1 MLVSRKKKSI
11 LSSLVSFS
19 LLLATV
25 GCSTPAPSTTQP
37 TTDPKS
43 QQAKTEIF
51 VSAAASMTDVLQDVK
66 KEYET
71 KHPDVTLTYNFGG
84 SGKLAQQIEQGAPSD
99 LFISA
104 SSKDMNSLK
113 EKNLIAEDSLTK
125 LVTNEMVLIAP
136 KESTIS
142 VDSFEKI
149 TPALVK
155 QFAIGEPSSVPVG
168 RYTEE
173 ALTKLGLWE
182 KMKPTMVYAKDVRQV
197 LTYVESGNAEL
208 GVVYKSDA
216 LTSDKIKILATANQE
231 WHSPI
236 VYPAALVK
244 ATKQQKE
251 AQEFLTFLTTDFSKS
266 AFENYGFHPVK

>member
-71 KHPDVTLTYNFGG
+71 KHPNVTLTYNFGG

-244 ATKQQKE
+244 ATNHQKE

-266 AFENYGFHPVK
+266 AFEKYGFHPVK

>member
-1 MLVSRKKKSI
+1 MLTSRKKRSF

-19 LLLATV
+19 LVLATV
-25 GCSTPAPSTTQP
+25 GCSTPAPSATQP
-37 TTDPKS
+37 AADSKS
-43 QQAKTEIF
+43 PQAKTEIF

-71 KHPDVTLTYNFGG
+71 KHPEITLTYNFGG

-104 SSKDMNSLK
+104 SSKDMKTLK
-113 EKNLIAEDSLTK
+113 EKSLIIEDSQTE

-142 VDSFEKI
+142 IDSFEKI
-149 TPALVK
+149 TPDTGK

-182 KMKPTMVYAKDVRQV
+182 KMKPNMVYAKDVRQV

-216 LTSDKIKILATANQE
+216 LTSDKIKILATAKQD
-231 WHSPI
+231 WHTPI

-244 ATKQQKE
+244 ATQHQKE
-251 AQEFLTFLTTDFSKS
+251 AQEFLTFLTTDFSKA
-266 AFENYGFHPVK
+266 AFEKYGFHPVK

>member
-113 EKNLIAEDSLTK
+113 EKSLIAEDSLTK

-244 ATKQQKE
+244 VTKHQKE

-266 AFENYGFHPVK
+266 AFEKYGFHPVK

>member
-1 MLVSRKKKSI
+1 MLTSRKKKRF

-25 GCSTPAPSTTQP
+25 GCSTPAPSATQP
-37 TTDPKS
+37 TGDSKS
-43 QQAKTEIF
+43 PQTKTEIF

-71 KHPDVTLTYNFGG
+71 KHPEITLTYNFGG
-84 SGKLAQQIEQGAPSD
+84 SGKLAKQIEQGAPSD

-104 SSKDMNSLK
+104 SSKDMKTLKDKSL
-113 EKNLIAEDSLTK
+113 IIEDSQTE

-142 VDSFEKI
+142 IDSFEKI
-149 TPALVK
+149 TPETGK

-182 KMKPTMVYAKDVRQV
+182 KMKPNMVYAKDVRQV

-216 LTSDKIKILATANQE
+216 LTSDKIKILATAKQD

-236 VYPAALVK
+236 VYPASLVK
-244 ATKQQKE
+244 ATQHQKE
-251 AQEFLTFLTTDFSKS
+251 TQEFLTFLTTDFSKA
-266 AFENYGFHPVK
+266 AFEKYGFHPVK

>member
-113 EKNLIAEDSLTK
+113 EKSLIAEDSLTK

-208 GVVYKSDA
+208 GIVYKSDA

-244 ATKQQKE
+244 ATKLQKE

-266 AFENYGFHPVK
+266 AFEKYGFHPVK